1 MSAVTVLYIWVLLYS
16 FHHSLTGPCD
26 RPGRTK
32 RGTLRQFIV
41 LTRAPHAV
49 RCQTRGPLAK
59 CGPSSH
65 LVWPA
70 GGSEAFSWLITKS
83 TLLHYVQLQLQQWM
97 SLLKR
102 HVWCVQGSAASPHQL
117 HPGSWSS
124 ELRYLG
130 GFFWA
135 VVLCELTSAT
145 VWWQWF
151 TETTESWPG
160 RVVVISSIKTIWST
174 REKNEHRQNNLW
186 SESPVFQGLT
196 QK

>member
-59 CGPSSH
+59 CGPPSH

-130 GFFWA
+130 GFFGQLFCVNSLA
-135 VVLCELTSAT
+135 PQCDDSDSRKLLNLDLD
-145 VWWQWF
+145 VW
-151 TETTESWPG
+151 
-160 RVVVISSIKTIWST
+160 
-174 REKNEHRQNNLW
+174 LW
-186 SESPVFQGLT
+186 SVL
-196 QK
+196 